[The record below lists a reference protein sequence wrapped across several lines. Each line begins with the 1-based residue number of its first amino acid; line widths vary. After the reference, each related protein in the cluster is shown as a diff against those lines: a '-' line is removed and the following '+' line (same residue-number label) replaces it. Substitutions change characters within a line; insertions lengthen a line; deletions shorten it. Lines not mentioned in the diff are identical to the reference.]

1 MLEPHTVKDIEKT
14 IRDNRYPCFKL
25 SVKAA
30 ASYDN
35 FKLIKAHVPEVL
47 ANVSEKDA
55 TPEPETKDGK
65 NKKPKIIVTDEMIN
79 ETVAVLH
86 NNLMIY
92 QNKPGYLFQVELR
105 TSGGSTTTYG
115 PFIFTLT
122 SNPDQS
128 SNGLNGNHI
137 PDFRSS
143 DDYIDFRIAK
153 ANHERDVR
161 EFYIKRAELDE
172 ETKEFETKKIN
183 PAAQVAAKGALYAWD
198 VFSKHVLKI
207 DSSLSG
213 IPVKDDDKPAD
224 STNGTED
231 EDTEAASKFAND
243 LISSGLSADQIK
255 EIHRI
260 AKENLI
266 PKMKPNGN
274 KDQETD

>member
-1 MLEPHTVKDIEKT
+1 
-14 IRDNRYPCFKL
+14 
-25 SVKAA
+25 
-30 ASYDN
+30 
-35 FKLIKAHVPEVL
+35 
-47 ANVSEKDA
+47 
-55 TPEPETKDGK
+55 
-65 NKKPKIIVTDEMIN
+65 
-79 ETVAVLH
+79 
-86 NNLMIY
+86 MIY
-92 QNKPGYLFQVELR
+92 QDKPGYLFQVELR
-105 TSGGSTTTYG
+105 TSGGSTIIFG

-122 SNPDQS
+122 SNPCQTS
-128 SNGLNGNHI
+128 KGLNGTQI

-172 ETKEFETKKIN
+172 ETKDFETKKIN

-213 IPVKDDDKPAD
+213 IPVKDEDKPAGMV
-224 STNGTED
+224 TNGTED

-243 LISSGLSADQIK
+243 LISSGLTADQIK
-255 EIHRI
+255 ELHRI

>member
-1 MLEPHTVKDIEKT
+1 MQQDYLTLSEVEKA
-14 IRDNRYPCFKL
+14 IRDNKFPCFKL
-25 SVKAA
+25 FIQSNETYREWNIIKTYVSEGYEKKGKDEDEEAIA
-30 ASYDN
+30 KLVPASIVNETIETLNINLNN
-35 FKLIKAHVPEVL
+35 FKGKLGYIFKVEFRYSAGSKA
-47 ANVSEKDA
+47 
-55 TPEPETKDGK
+55 
-65 NKKPKIIVTDEMIN
+65 
-79 ETVAVLH
+79 
-86 NNLMIY
+86 
-92 QNKPGYLFQVELR
+92 
-105 TSGGSTTTYG
+105 YG
-115 PFIFTLT
+115 PFIFKLEEL
-122 SNPDQS
+122 NPIS
-128 SNGLNGNHI
+128 KGLNGNQI
-137 PDFRSS
+137 SDFRSS

-213 IPVKDDDKPAD
+213 IPIKDENEPSDVTGRTD
-224 STNGTED
+224 GTED
-231 EDTEAASKFAND
+231 EDTEAASSFAND

-255 EIHRI
+255 ELHRI
-260 AKENLI
+260 AKESLI

>member
-1 MLEPHTVKDIEKT
+1 MLEPHTINDIEKT
-14 IRDNRYPCFKL
+14 IRDNKYPCFKL
-25 SVKAA
+25 FVKAA
-30 ASYDN
+30 ASYDH
-35 FKLIKAHVPEVL
+35 FKLIKTHVPEVL
-47 ANVSEKDA
+47 ANVTDK
-55 TPEPETKDGK
+55 EPTAEQDGKETK
-65 NKKPKIIVTDEMIN
+65 NKKKIIITNEMIN

-92 QNKPGYLFQVELR
+92 QDKPGYLFQVELR
-105 TSGGSTTTYG
+105 TSGGATIIYG

-122 SNPDQS
+122 ANPYQNS
-128 SNGLNGNHI
+128 QGLNGTQI

-153 ANHERDVR
+153 ANHDRDVR
-161 EFYIKRAELDE
+161 EFYIKKAELE
-172 ETKEFETKKIN
+172 EQSKEFETKKIN

-198 VFSKHVLKI
+198 VFSKNVLKI

-213 IPVKDDDKPAD
+213 IPVKDDEKPTD

-255 EIHRI
+255 ELHRI

-266 PKMKPNGN
+266 PKMKTNGN